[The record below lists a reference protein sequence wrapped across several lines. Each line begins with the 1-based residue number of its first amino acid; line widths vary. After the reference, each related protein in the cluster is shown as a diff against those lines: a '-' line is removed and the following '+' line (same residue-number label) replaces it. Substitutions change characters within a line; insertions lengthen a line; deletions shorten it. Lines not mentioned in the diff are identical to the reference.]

1 MPTTHSATAR
11 PSQCSLSQ
19 AVSPLLS
26 SLVHN
31 PHSQLTAPRTQPSST
46 LNMELAKLPMHF
58 LLSYCSQMKMAQA
71 DVSNLRTL
79 SSEKAGSAAAQPAS
93 LPADMVYFSLMVT
106 CTDMG
111 VTSTV

>member
-1 MPTTHSATAR
+1 M
-11 PSQCSLSQ
+11 
-19 AVSPLLS
+19 
-26 SLVHN
+26 
-31 PHSQLTAPRTQPSST
+31 TAPRTQPSST

-58 LLSYCSQMKMAQA
+58 L
-71 DVSNLRTL
+71 L

>member
-1 MPTTHSATAR
+1 M
-11 PSQCSLSQ
+11 QMC
-19 AVSPLLS
+19 
-26 SLVHN
+26 
-31 PHSQLTAPRTQPSST
+31 QL
-46 LNMELAKLPMHF
+46 
-58 LLSYCSQMKMAQA
+58 
-71 DVSNLRTL
+71 NLRTV